1 MWLLLAEAGEQGGKS
16 SLSSL
21 TRVLIATA
29 AMALTN
35 LFYKVGLQHGAV
47 PGNHGGGAGLGVLF
61 AGDDFRLGR
70 RTRLSDS
77 ARASGPTR
85 RGAALTLF
93 GAFVALMHGLALG
106 PASVLVPVAQ
116 MSFVFTALLGA
127 VMFHERLDTKKY
139 AGLAIAVAALALFAI
154 S

>member
-1 MWLLLAEAGEQGGKS
+1 
-16 SLSSL
+16 
-21 TRVLIATA
+21 
-29 AMALTN
+29 MALTN
-35 LFYKVGLQHGAV
+35 LFYKVGLQ
-47 PGNHGGGAGLGVLF
+47 AGTAPETIVAAQAWVFCTLATIFGL
-61 AGDDFRLGR
+61 AGERGFRIP
-70 RTRLSDS
+70 
-77 ARASGPTR
+77 RAIWPYAA
-85 RGAALTLF
+85 GAALTLF
-93 GAFVALMHGLALG
+93 GAFIALMHGLALG